1 MRGLIRY
8 QLDDPTWGAFGVYRP
23 TPRGENLWGCLEA
36 LRGTEWERVIPTVT
50 GESMSHAL
58 HGYLPPLLNEI
69 GPEPRLLAKQL
80 PDAMS
85 RCALFKTCITAEP
98 RCTASGPPPDCY
110 EAPSDDP
117 AISFAATT
125 VVLCWKAGVWVVVV
139 GSGEFSY

>member
-1 MRGLIRY
+1 M
-8 QLDDPTWGAFGVYRP
+8 
-23 TPRGENLWGCLEA
+23 
-36 LRGTEWERVIPTVT
+36 RGTEWERVIPTVT

-125 VVLCWKAGVWVVVV
+125 VVLCWKAGDWVVVV